1 MFWFGF
7 HPRLR
12 MHHAAR
18 FGDFSYGA
26 YLYAFPIQ
34 QLITMNFA
42 TYLKP
47 CLLFLMAT
55 PFTFVAAVLCW
66 YLVERRFLAR
76 TRRVG
81 IDAPIVALP
90 Q

>member
-12 MHHAAR
+12 LHHAAR

-26 YLYAFPIQ
+26 YFYAFPIQ

-47 CLLFLMAT
+47 YLLFLMAA
-55 PFTFVAAVLCW
+55 PFTFVAAMLS
-66 YLVERRFLAR
+66 
-76 TRRVG
+76 
-81 IDAPIVALP
+81 
-90 Q
+90 